1 MPDTPKRTLI
11 ARAFVTALEAIA
23 TPAFNFDMDTVKV
36 GTWVFDDTTSLPG
49 AEVFLGLTNP
59 DETRGREE
67 LESSTTV
74 SVAGWLNRQAG
85 VELEEEL
92 EKFLQDIVNAILAD
106 ETLGLADAGVWD
118 VTPTS
123 MEKDN
128 LLDENLACP
137 AACLV
142 EFEVKHQNDR
152 LAF

>member
-11 ARAFVTALEAIA
+11 ARAFVAALEAIA
-23 TPAFNFDMDTVKV
+23 TPTYNFTMDTVKV
-36 GTWVFDDTTSLPG
+36 GTWVFEDTTALPG

-59 DETRGREE
+59 DETRGRDEV
-67 LESSTTV
+67 ESSTTV
-74 SVAGWLNRQAG
+74 SVVGWLNREAG

-92 EKFLQDIVNAILAD
+92 EKLLQDILNAILDD
-106 ETLGLADAGVWD
+106 ETLGLGDAGVWD

-123 MEKDN
+123 LEKDN
-128 LLDENLACP
+128 LLDENLTGPC
-137 AACLV
+137 ACLA